1 MLCPRWGIPI
11 NGNYGG
17 ITCNSCGYSQSGMR
31 RIANV
36 CPYLSK
42 TGGMMRF
49 GTPFWVDRQIIKG

>member
-31 RIANV
+31 RAANV

-42 TGGMMRF
+42 TGWMKRCGA
-49 GTPFWVDRQIIKG
+49 PFLGR

>member
-17 ITCNSCGYSQSGMR
+17 ITCNSCGHSQSGMR
-31 RIANV
+31 RTANV

-42 TGGMMRF
+42 TGGMMGCGAHF
-49 GTPFWVDRQIIKG
+49 LGW

>member
-42 TGGMMRF
+42 LEEWWDVELLF
-49 GTPFWVDRQIIKG
+49 GLIDK